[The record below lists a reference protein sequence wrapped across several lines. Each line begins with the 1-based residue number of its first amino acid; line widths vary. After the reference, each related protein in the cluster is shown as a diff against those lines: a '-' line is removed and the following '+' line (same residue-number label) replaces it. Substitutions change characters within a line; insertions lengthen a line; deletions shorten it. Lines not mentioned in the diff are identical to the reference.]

1 MRLGKIIGNVVATR
15 KDERLNGKRLLLMQP
30 MRSDRTPAG
39 SPIVVLDSVG
49 AGASEFVL
57 WVSGKEA
64 CNPFGVELPV
74 DACVVGIVDQTHVV
88 R

>member
-30 MRSDRTPAG
+30 VRSDRTPAG